1 MKTRAKSTAIIMA
14 LIITLSVF
22 TSVAATAAVAT
33 TTPTVAAATTT
44 TTITASPTNP
54 AVGQSVTFT
63 VNLIANGKGGLD
75 KKPVKLWCT
84 VNGGKPIVRG
94 TFNTING
101 VITFAG
107 PFSTKGQVIY
117 HAEFTGDS
125 QYASSAGS
133 VTVNVGTT
141 PTTTT
146 ITASDPSP
154 YVGQSVK
161 FTVTLKSG
169 SSLLEGKTVKLW
181 CTINNGP
188 RIDRQGTF
196 TTDKNGVV
204 TFEGPLS
211 VKGQVIYHAEFAG
224 DSKYAGSSGTVTVNV
239 GTTATTTTI

>member
-1 MKTRAKSTAIIMA
+1 MKTRTKSTAIMVA
-14 LIITLSVF
+14 LIVTLSVF
-22 TSVAATAAVAT
+22 TTVAATT
-33 TTPTVAAATTT
+33 SVAAATATT
-44 TTITASPTNP
+44 TTITASPTNA

-63 VNLIANGKGGLD
+63 VNLIAYGKGGLD
-75 KKPVKLWCT
+75 QKPVKLWCT

-117 HAEFTGDS
+117 HAEFAGDS